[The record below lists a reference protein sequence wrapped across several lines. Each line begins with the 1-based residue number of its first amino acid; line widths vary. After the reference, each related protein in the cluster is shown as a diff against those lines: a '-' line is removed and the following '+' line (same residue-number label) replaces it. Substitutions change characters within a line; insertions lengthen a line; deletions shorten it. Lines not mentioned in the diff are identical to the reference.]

1 MKRIGMVSLLAVMLA
16 LVGCVTAPERGGV
29 TPTATDL
36 PPGQAY
42 VDSVDVL
49 LMESFPVQVRVHI
62 QGNLPDPCS
71 EVTGTQTTRS
81 GNAFTI
87 ELIVA
92 RNSAA
97 MCAQVLEPFEQTVTL
112 DVEGLP
118 AGTYTVQVEGVSTSF
133 TLDVD
138 NVLPT
143 LAP

>member
-1 MKRIGMVSLLAVMLA
+1 M
-16 LVGCVTAPERGGV
+16 

-71 EVTGTQTTRS
+71 EVTGTQTARS

-92 RNSAA
+92 RDSAP
-97 MCAQVLEPFEQTVTL
+97 MCAQVLKPFRTKC
-112 DVEGLP
+112 DPGRRRP
-118 AGTYTVQVEGVSTSF
+118 AGRHVHRSGGGR
-133 TLDVD
+133 VD
-138 NVLPT
+138 QLYPRRGQRPAHPGAVKNQWPSGRGMRRVNSR
-143 LAP
+143 